1 MLWKDVQVWAG
12 LFYLCIINLL
22 PTFRGPKAVAFLF
35 ITIVLVQAVKQF
47 WFVSD
52 VLWQG
57 TCSVV
62 LVLQ

>member
-1 MLWKDVQVWAG
+1 M
-12 LFYLCIINLL
+12 
-22 PTFRGPKAVAFLF
+22 AFLF